1 MKVYLLPNRFKRYG
15 WIIFIP
21 SLILMIVMYFVDI
34 NPDFFDVSVFAI
46 ANQGFMQQTEYFTFL
61 EKNIT
66 VDLALIMLITGG
78 VLVCFSKEKL
88 EDEYIRAL
96 RLESLVWAVV
106 INYALLILAII
117 FLHGLSFLYAL
128 TANMVTILLIFMLRF
143 EWIKQKI
150 KKEDLHE
157 E

>member
-21 SLILMIVMYFVDI
+21 SLILMIVMHFVDI
-34 NPDFFDVSVFAI
+34 DPDFLEISVFAI

-106 INYALLILAII
+106 INYALLLLAII
-117 FLHGLSFLYAL
+117 FLHGLSFFYAL
-128 TANMVTILLIFMLRF
+128 TANMITILLIFILRF